1 MPGALPPPYHG
12 GSVFT
17 EHVLRSPLAEQFE
30 LLHLDTSDR
39 RPLATIGRLDP
50 TNIWLGARHAVEAV
64 RLMRR
69 ERPDIL
75 YVSLSQNRLGFL
87 RDACFLLPARWLGI
101 PTVVHINGGHFGAF
115 HRTTDRA
122 MRRLVREVM
131 GGVSR
136 AVVVGE
142 RLRPMLDGLVPPERI
157 VSVPNGIPDPAGN
170 AGAVAAHPG
179 AAADAAAGAA
189 ADAAKAGA
197 GAGDGRQRVVFL
209 SQLTETKGFVDFL
222 EAARV
227 VAARRPGVRFDL
239 AGEFGSPAD
248 EAAAAAYG
256 VGELADRVAFVGV
269 VSGRTKAEFLARAE
283 LFVLPSYYPF
293 EGHPH
298 VVLEAMAAG
307 LPVVATD
314 HAAIPETVLDG
325 VTGFIVPKRAPDALA
340 ERIERILSDA
350 TLRGRLGREGRARFE
365 AEYTLERWAE
375 RMADVFD
382 GALAEGGP
390 A

>member
-17 EHVLRSPLAEQFE
+17 EHVLRSPLAERFE

-39 RPLATIGRLDP
+39 RPLSTIGRLDP
-50 TNIWLGARHAVEAV
+50 TNVRLGLRHFVEAV

-69 ERPDIL
+69 ERPNIL

-87 RDACFLLPARWLGI
+87 RDALFLLPARWLGI
-101 PTVVHINGGHFGAF
+101 PSVVHINGGHFGAF
-115 HRTTDRA
+115 YRTTDPA
-122 MRRLVREVM
+122 MRRLVRAVM
-131 GGVSR
+131 RGVGR

-142 RLRPMLDGLVPPERI
+142 RLRPMLDGLVPPARI
-157 VSVPNGIPDPAGN
+157 VSVPNGIPDPMGN
-170 AGAVAAHPG
+170 GGADP
-179 AAADAAAGAA
+179 AAALADARAAAG
-189 ADAAKAGA
+189 DAG
-197 GAGDGRQRVVFL
+197 QRVVFL
-209 SQLTETKGFVDFL
+209 SQLTETKGFLDLL
-222 EAARV
+222 EAAKV
-227 VAARRPGVRFDL
+227 VAARRPAVRFEL

-248 EAAAAAYG
+248 AAAAAAHG
-256 VGELADRVAFVGV
+256 SGELADRVSFVGV
-269 VSGRTKAEFLARAE
+269 VSGRAKADFLARAD

-325 VTGFIVPKRAPDALA
+325 ITGFIVPKRATDALA
-340 ERIERILSDA
+340 DRMERVLADPE
-350 TLRGRLGREGRARFE
+350 LRGRLGREGRARFE
-365 AEYTLERWAE
+365 AEYTLERWSD
-375 RMADVFD
+375 RMAAVFD
-382 GALAEGGP
+382 GVLAEGRP